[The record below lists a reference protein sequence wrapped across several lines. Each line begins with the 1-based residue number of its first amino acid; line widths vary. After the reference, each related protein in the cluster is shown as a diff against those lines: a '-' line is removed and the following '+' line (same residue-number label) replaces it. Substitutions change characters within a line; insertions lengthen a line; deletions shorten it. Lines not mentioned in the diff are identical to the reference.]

1 MEFKDYKKL
10 SNEELKLAK
19 IELENLFEKT
29 KGEIKEHLT
38 FLDTLD
44 REYSKVENEIKIR
57 GSKLY

>member
-10 SNEELKLAK
+10 SNDELKLAK

-29 KGEIKEHLT
+29 KGEIKEHLE

>member
-1 MEFKDYKKL
+1 MEFKDYKRL
-10 SNEELKLAK
+10 SNDELKLAK

-29 KGEIKEHLT
+29 KAEIKEQLG

-44 REYSKVENEIKIR
+44 REYAKIENEIKIR

>member
-10 SNEELKLAK
+10 SNDELKLAK

-29 KGEIKEHLT
+29 KAEIKEHLE